1 LVAENLTMS
10 LTKVTFSMIDGAP
23 ANVLDFGADPTGV
36 TECSAAFQAAIAA
49 AVHVYV
55 PKGTYLVNPINL
67 KDNLII
73 YGDGESSKLVAN
85 TTTGILCSP
94 AIGLGSATTY
104 VTILDLGFDGL
115 NSKGIYQADPL
126 AYSSYFLVRDC
137 YFTKALAECI
147 ILNLIASR
155 VESSN
160 FGYDPGPSGT
170 THRHI
175 YIAGQESVGANQ
187 VFISDN
193 HFQTAIGTG
202 SFRAERGA
210 GLILAD
216 NIWEGNFAQTEA
228 TIICLGI
235 QSCEIYG
242 NYFEADTGPQ
252 IFVFGKIGTYDAN
265 LVQIHNNIIQATGTF
280 GNQQVIY
287 INNEPDLRVD
297 YFYNFGGQGIP
308 LIKDF
313 ANNTGYAT
321 NVLRDFYSNFFT
333 DLSLI
338 YRVGKGSMNKDLVIN
353 GNMEAN
359 LGWTAVGTP
368 VSQGRS
374 SAQAHT
380 GTFSWQFTVNG
391 QYEGIRNDTVF
402 QDPLCA
408 GQFYTLNFWVYPTTH
423 TTMGV
428 SVSSLGINQFNLNI
442 EVTGLNLNAWNNVI
456 LNFEALFDQGNPIVI
471 FSSGTEITG
480 TWYVDDVIFKQI
492 LTPQTGTIYADNAAA
507 LAAGVPINSTF
518 TVSGVVN
525 RVFYA

>member
-1 LVAENLTMS
+1 MS
-10 LTKVTFSMIDGAP
+10 LTKVSYSMIQGAP
-23 ANVLDFGADPTGV
+23 ANVLDYGADPTGV

-49 AVHVYV
+49 ASHVYV
-55 PKGTYLVNPINL
+55 PKGTYRVNPINL

-73 YGDGESSKLVAN
+73 SGDGEASKLLAN

-94 AIGLGSATTY
+94 AIGLGAATTY
-104 VTILDLGFDGL
+104 VEILDLGFDGL

-126 AYSSYFLVRDC
+126 AYSSYFYVRDC

-175 YIAGQESVGANQ
+175 YIRGQDAVGANQ

-193 HFQTAIGTG
+193 HFQTAIGTE
-202 SFRAERGA
+202 SFRAEKGT

-216 NIWEGNFAQTEA
+216 NIWEGNFAQTEG
-228 TIICLGI
+228 TIVCLGI

-252 IFVFGKIGTYDAN
+252 IFVFGKKDGYDAN
-265 LVQIHNNIIQATGTF
+265 LVQIHNNIIQATTAF

-287 INNEPDLRVD
+287 ISNEPDLRVD

-313 ANNTGYAT
+313 ANRTGYAT
-321 NVLRDFYSNFFT
+321 SVMRDFYSNFFT

-338 YRVGKGSMNKDLVIN
+338 YRVGKSVMNKDWIIN
-353 GNMEAN
+353 GSMEAN
-359 LGWTAVGTP
+359 SGWVASGTP
-368 VSQGRS
+368 VSQSQS
-374 SAQAHT
+374 SAQAHA
-380 GTFSWQFTVNG
+380 GTYSWQFTVNG
-391 QYEGIRNDTVF
+391 QFEGIRNDTFF
-402 QDPLCA
+402 QDPICA

-428 SVSSLGINQFNLNI
+428 SVGSFGTSQYNLNV
-442 EVTGLNLNAWNNVI
+442 EVTGLTLNIWNNVV
-456 LNFEALFDQGNPIVI
+456 LNFEALFDQGNPVVI
-471 FSSGTEITG
+471 FNSGTQTTG
-480 TWYVDDVIFKQI
+480 TWYIDDVFFKQI
-492 LTPQTGTIYADNAAA
+492 LNPQTGTAYANNAAA
-507 LAAGVPINSTF
+507 LAAGVPINSAF
-518 TVSGVVN
+518 TISNVLN